1 MKVDLSCPVEVRGY
15 ALSGDGDAMRASIR
29 LYNLTRRRVAW
40 LEGAAGWFSASGKR
54 MATPFRADSLRA
66 PGESAFRIALE
77 TSRLPDANR
86 LELRFSRVGFDDGD
100 EWRAGDGP
108 FADLEPL
115 PAIAPPELDA
125 LRDFAGADAVCYP
138 KQTSQI
144 WRCVCGR
151 LNPNDVDTCAR
162 CHRSHFAAI
171 ACTSDAVRSRAEST
185 PAGQSYASEPE
196 LCAASGE
203 EIEGRSI
210 PRERAARLDSAAN
223 AEPCAASGKK
233 IEGCSVSRER
243 AARLDNAANAEPCA
257 ASGENLRGRAIPQM
271 RAAGQDGI
279 NEPESCAAS
288 GEEIESR
295 SVPRGHATAAKGSEA
310 RRRKGQTIPPSRT
323 EDVRADEIDPLAGE
337 PDGEF
342 SGKELAALHA
352 QYLRQRSRLL
362 RRTAIA
368 AVLVLI
374 LAVWFALRPSAP
386 THADFSETAADEAV
400 SAEN

>member
-15 ALSGDGDAMRASIR
+15 ALSGDGDAMRASVR

-115 PAIAPPELDA
+115 PAIAPAELDA

-151 LNPNDVDTCAR
+151 LNPNDADTCAR

-185 PAGQSYASEPE
+185 PAGQGYASESG

-203 EIEGRSI
+203 EIESRSI
-210 PRERAARLDSAAN
+210 PRGRAARQDS
-223 AEPCAASGKK
+223 
-233 IEGCSVSRER
+233 
-243 AARLDNAANAEPCA
+243 AANAEPCA
-257 ASGENLRGRAIPQM
+257 ASGENLRGRAIPQV

-310 RRRKGQTIPPSRT
+310 RRRKGQTISSSRT

-374 LAVWFALRPSAP
+374 LAVWFALQPSAP
-386 THADFSETAADEAV
+386 THADFSETVADEAA

>member
-15 ALSGDGDAMRASIR
+15 ALSGDDDAMRASVR

-115 PAIAPPELDA
+115 PAIAPAELDA

-185 PAGQSYASEPE
+185 PAGQGYASESG

-203 EIEGRSI
+203 EIESRSI

-223 AEPCAASGKK
+223 AEPCAASG
-233 IEGCSVSRER
+233 
-243 AARLDNAANAEPCA
+243 
-257 ASGENLRGRAIPQM
+257 ENLRGRAIPQV

-310 RRRKGQTIPPSRT
+310 RRRKGQTISSSRT

-374 LAVWFALRPSAP
+374 LAVWFALQPSAP
-386 THADFSETAADEAV
+386 THADFSETVADEAA

>member
-15 ALSGDGDAMRASIR
+15 ALSGDGDAMRASVR

-115 PAIAPPELDA
+115 PAIAPAELDA

-151 LNPNDVDTCAR
+151 LNPNDADTCAR

-185 PAGQSYASEPE
+185 PAGQGYASESG

-203 EIEGRSI
+203 EIESRSI
-210 PRERAARLDSAAN
+210 PRGRAARQDS
-223 AEPCAASGKK
+223 
-233 IEGCSVSRER
+233 
-243 AARLDNAANAEPCA
+243 AANAEPCA
-257 ASGENLRGRAIPQM
+257 ASGENLRGRAIPQV

-279 NEPESCAAS
+279 NEPEFCAAS

-310 RRRKGQTIPPSRT
+310 RRRKGQTIPSSRT
-323 EDVRADEIDPLAGE
+323 ENVRADEIDFLAGE

-386 THADFSETAADEAV
+386 THADFSETVADEAV

>member
-15 ALSGDGDAMRASIR
+15 ALSGDGDAMRASVR
-29 LYNLTRRRVAW
+29 LYNLARRRVAW

-115 PAIAPPELDA
+115 PAIAPAELDA

-151 LNPNDVDTCAR
+151 LNPNDADTCAR

-171 ACTSDAVRSRAEST
+171 ACTPDAVRSRAEST
-185 PAGQSYASEPE
+185 PAGQGYASE
-196 LCAASGE
+196 S
-203 EIEGRSI
+203 
-210 PRERAARLDSAAN
+210 
-223 AEPCAASGKK
+223 EPCAASGKK

-257 ASGENLRGRAIPQM
+257 ASGENLRGRAIPQV

-279 NEPESCAAS
+279 NEPEFCAAS

-295 SVPRGHATAAKGSEA
+295 SVPQGHATAAKGSEA
-310 RRRKGQTIPPSRT
+310 RRRKGQTIPSSRT

-386 THADFSETAADEAV
+386 THADFSETVADEAA

>member
-15 ALSGDGDAMRASIR
+15 ALSGDGDAMRASVR

-115 PAIAPPELDA
+115 PAIAPSELDA

-151 LNPNDVDTCAR
+151 LNPNDADTCAR

-171 ACTSDAVRSRAEST
+171 ACTPDAVRSRAEST
-185 PAGQSYASEPE
+185 PAGQGYASESG

-203 EIEGRSI
+203 EIESRSI
-210 PRERAARLDSAAN
+210 PRERAARLDS
-223 AEPCAASGKK
+223 
-233 IEGCSVSRER
+233 
-243 AARLDNAANAEPCA
+243 AANAEPCA

-310 RRRKGQTIPPSRT
+310 RRRKGQTIPSSRT

-342 SGKELAALHA
+342 SRKELAALHA

-386 THADFSETAADEAV
+386 THADFSETVADEAA

>member
-15 ALSGDGDAMRASIR
+15 ALSGDGDAMRASVR
-29 LYNLTRRRVAW
+29 LYNLARRRVAW

-115 PAIAPPELDA
+115 PAIAPAELDA

-151 LNPNDVDTCAR
+151 LNPNDADTCAR

-185 PAGQSYASEPE
+185 PAGQGYASE
-196 LCAASGE
+196 S
-203 EIEGRSI
+203 
-210 PRERAARLDSAAN
+210 
-223 AEPCAASGKK
+223 EPCAASGKK

-257 ASGENLRGRAIPQM
+257 ASGENLRGCAIPQV

-288 GEEIESR
+288 GEKTESR

-310 RRRKGQTIPPSRT
+310 RRRKGQTIPSSRT

-386 THADFSETAADEAV
+386 THADFSETVADEAA

>member
-15 ALSGDGDAMRASIR
+15 ALSGDGDAMRASVR

-86 LELRFSRVGFDDGD
+86 LELRFSRVGFDNGD

-115 PAIAPPELDA
+115 PAIAPAELDA

-171 ACTSDAVRSRAEST
+171 ACTPDAVRSRAEST
-185 PAGQSYASEPE
+185 PAGQGYASESG
-196 LCAASGE
+196 LCAVSGE
-203 EIEGRSI
+203 R
-210 PRERAARLDSAAN
+210 
-223 AEPCAASGKK
+223 

-243 AARLDNAANAEPCA
+243 AARLDSAANAEPCA
-257 ASGENLRGRAIPQM
+257 ASGENLRGRAIPQV

-288 GEEIESR
+288 GEETESR

-310 RRRKGQTIPPSRT
+310 RRRKGQTIPSSRT
-323 EDVRADEIDPLAGE
+323 ENVRADEIDFLAGE

-342 SGKELAALHA
+342 SRKELAALHA

-368 AVLVLI
+368 AV
-374 LAVWFALRPSAP
+374 
-386 THADFSETAADEAV
+386 
-400 SAEN
+400 

>member
-15 ALSGDGDAMRASIR
+15 ALSGDGDAMRASVR

-115 PAIAPPELDA
+115 PAIAPSELDA

-151 LNPNDVDTCAR
+151 LNPNDADTCAR

-171 ACTSDAVRSRAEST
+171 ACTPDAVRSRAEST
-185 PAGQSYASEPE
+185 PAGQGYASESG

-203 EIEGRSI
+203 EIESRSI
-210 PRERAARLDSAAN
+210 P
-223 AEPCAASGKK
+223 
-233 IEGCSVSRER
+233 RER

-310 RRRKGQTIPPSRT
+310 RRRKGQTIPSSRT
-323 EDVRADEIDPLAGE
+323 ENVRADEIDFLAGE

-342 SGKELAALHA
+342 SRKELAALHA

-386 THADFSETAADEAV
+386 THADFSETVADEAA

>member
-15 ALSGDGDAMRASIR
+15 ALSGDGDAMRASVR

-115 PAIAPPELDA
+115 PAIAPSELDA

-185 PAGQSYASEPE
+185 PAGQGYASESG

-203 EIEGRSI
+203 EIESRSI
-210 PRERAARLDSAAN
+210 PRERAARQDSAAN
-223 AEPCAASGKK
+223 AEPCAASGK
-233 IEGCSVSRER
+233 
-243 AARLDNAANAEPCA
+243 
-257 ASGENLRGRAIPQM
+257 NLRGRAIPQV

-310 RRRKGQTIPPSRT
+310 RRRKGQTIPSSRT

-342 SGKELAALHA
+342 SRKELAALHA

>member
-15 ALSGDGDAMRASIR
+15 ALSGDGDAMRASVR

-115 PAIAPPELDA
+115 PAIAPAELDA

-151 LNPNDVDTCAR
+151 LNPNDADTCAR

-171 ACTSDAVRSRAEST
+171 ACTPDAVRSRAEST
-185 PAGQSYASEPE
+185 PAGQGYASESG

-203 EIEGRSI
+203 EIESRSI
-210 PRERAARLDSAAN
+210 PRGRAARQDS
-223 AEPCAASGKK
+223 
-233 IEGCSVSRER
+233 
-243 AARLDNAANAEPCA
+243 AANAEPCA
-257 ASGENLRGRAIPQM
+257 ASGENLRGRAIPQV

-310 RRRKGQTIPPSRT
+310 RRRKGQTIPSSRT

-386 THADFSETAADEAV
+386 THADFSETVADEAA

>member
-15 ALSGDGDAMRASIR
+15 ALSGDDDAMRASVR

-115 PAIAPPELDA
+115 PAIAPAELDA

-185 PAGQSYASEPE
+185 PAGQGYASESG

-203 EIEGRSI
+203 EIESRSI
-210 PRERAARLDSAAN
+210 PRERAARQDS
-223 AEPCAASGKK
+223 
-233 IEGCSVSRER
+233 
-243 AARLDNAANAEPCA
+243 AANAEPCA
-257 ASGENLRGRAIPQM
+257 ASGENLRGRAIPQV

-310 RRRKGQTIPPSRT
+310 RRRKGQTIPSSRT

-386 THADFSETAADEAV
+386 THADFSETVADEAA

>member
-15 ALSGDGDAMRASIR
+15 ALSGDGDAMRASVR

-77 TSRLPDANR
+77 TSRMPDANR
-86 LELRFSRVGFDDGD
+86 LELRFSRVGFGDGD

-115 PAIAPPELDA
+115 PAIAPAELDA

-185 PAGQSYASEPE
+185 PAGQGYASESG

-203 EIEGRSI
+203 EIESRSI
-210 PRERAARLDSAAN
+210 PRERAARQDS
-223 AEPCAASGKK
+223 
-233 IEGCSVSRER
+233 
-243 AARLDNAANAEPCA
+243 AANAEPCA
-257 ASGENLRGRAIPQM
+257 ASGENLRGRAIPQV

-310 RRRKGQTIPPSRT
+310 RRRKGQTIPSSRT

-386 THADFSETAADEAV
+386 THADFSETVADEAA

>member
-15 ALSGDGDAMRASIR
+15 ALSGDGDAMRASVR

-115 PAIAPPELDA
+115 PAIAPAELDA

-185 PAGQSYASEPE
+185 PAGQGYASESG

-203 EIEGRSI
+203 EIESRSI
-210 PRERAARLDSAAN
+210 PRGRAARQDS
-223 AEPCAASGKK
+223 
-233 IEGCSVSRER
+233 
-243 AARLDNAANAEPCA
+243 AANAEPCA
-257 ASGENLRGRAIPQM
+257 ASGENLRGRAIPQV

-279 NEPESCAAS
+279 NEPEFCAAS

-310 RRRKGQTIPPSRT
+310 RRRKGQTIPSSRT
-323 EDVRADEIDPLAGE
+323 ENVRADEIDFLAGE

-386 THADFSETAADEAV
+386 THADFSETVADEAV

>member
-15 ALSGDGDAMRASIR
+15 ALSGDGDAMRASVR

-115 PAIAPPELDA
+115 PAIAPAELDA

-171 ACTSDAVRSRAEST
+171 ACTSDAVRSHAEST
-185 PAGQSYASEPE
+185 PAGQGYASESG

-203 EIEGRSI
+203 EIESRSI
-210 PRERAARLDSAAN
+210 P
-223 AEPCAASGKK
+223 
-233 IEGCSVSRER
+233 RER

-257 ASGENLRGRAIPQM
+257 ASGENLRGRAIPQV

-310 RRRKGQTIPPSRT
+310 RRRKGQTIPSSRT
-323 EDVRADEIDPLAGE
+323 ENVRADEIDFLAGE

-352 QYLRQRSRLL
+352 QYLRHRSRLL

-386 THADFSETAADEAV
+386 THADFSETVADEAA

>member
-15 ALSGDGDAMRASIR
+15 ALSGDGDAMRASVR

-115 PAIAPPELDA
+115 PAIAPAELDA

-185 PAGQSYASEPE
+185 PAGQGYASESG

-203 EIEGRSI
+203 EIESRSI

-223 AEPCAASGKK
+223 AEPCAASG
-233 IEGCSVSRER
+233 
-243 AARLDNAANAEPCA
+243 
-257 ASGENLRGRAIPQM
+257 ENLRGRAIPQV

-310 RRRKGQTIPPSRT
+310 RRRKGQTISSSRT

-374 LAVWFALRPSAP
+374 LAVWFALQPSAP
-386 THADFSETAADEAV
+386 THADFSETVADEAA

>member
-15 ALSGDGDAMRASIR
+15 ALSGDGDAMRASVR
-29 LYNLTRRRVAW
+29 LYNLARRRVAW

-115 PAIAPPELDA
+115 PAIAPAELDA

-151 LNPNDVDTCAR
+151 LNPNDADTCAR

-171 ACTSDAVRSRAEST
+171 ACTPDAVRSRAEST
-185 PAGQSYASEPE
+185 PAGQDDPGEPE
-196 LCAASGE
+196 LCAVTVE
-203 EIEGRSI
+203 EIEGRSV
-210 PRERAARLDSAAN
+210 PRGRTARQDS
-223 AEPCAASGKK
+223 
-233 IEGCSVSRER
+233 
-243 AARLDNAANAEPCA
+243 AANAEPCA
-257 ASGENLRGRAIPQM
+257 ASGENLRGRAIPQV

-288 GEEIESR
+288 GEETESR

-310 RRRKGQTIPPSRT
+310 RRRKGQTIPSSRT

-342 SGKELAALHA
+342 SRKELAALHA

-386 THADFSETAADEAV
+386 THADFSETAAGEAV

>member
-15 ALSGDGDAMRASIR
+15 ALSGDGDAMRASVR

-115 PAIAPPELDA
+115 PAIAPAELDA

-151 LNPNDVDTCAR
+151 LNPNDADACAR

-171 ACTSDAVRSRAEST
+171 ACTPDAVRSRAEST
-185 PAGQSYASEPE
+185 SAGQDGSGEPKP
-196 LCAASGE
+196 CAASAEKTESRSVSQMHAAGQDNIGKPE
-203 EIEGRSI
+203 PYTVTAEKIEGRS
-210 PRERAARLDSAAN
+210 
-223 AEPCAASGKK
+223 
-233 IEGCSVSRER
+233 
-243 AARLDNAANAEPCA
+243 
-257 ASGENLRGRAIPQM
+257 
-271 RAAGQDGI
+271 
-279 NEPESCAAS
+279 
-288 GEEIESR
+288 
-295 SVPRGHATAAKGSEA
+295 VPRMRATAAKGSKA

>member
-15 ALSGDGDAMRASIR
+15 ALSGDGDAMRASVR

-115 PAIAPPELDA
+115 PAIAPSELDA

-185 PAGQSYASEPE
+185 PAGQGYASESG

-203 EIEGRSI
+203 EIESRSI
-210 PRERAARLDSAAN
+210 PRERAARQ
-223 AEPCAASGKK
+223 
-233 IEGCSVSRER
+233 
-243 AARLDNAANAEPCA
+243 DNAANAEPCA
-257 ASGENLRGRAIPQM
+257 ASGENLRGRAIPQV

-310 RRRKGQTIPPSRT
+310 RRRKGQTIPSSQT
-323 EDVRADEIDPLAGE
+323 EDTRADKIDFLAEE

-342 SGKELAALHA
+342 SRKELAALHA

-386 THADFSETAADEAV
+386 THADFSETAAGEAV

>member
-15 ALSGDGDAMRASIR
+15 ALSGDGDAMRASVR

-115 PAIAPPELDA
+115 PAIAPAELDA

-185 PAGQSYASEPE
+185 PAGQGYASESG
-196 LCAASGE
+196 LCAVSGE
-203 EIEGRSI
+203 R
-210 PRERAARLDSAAN
+210 
-223 AEPCAASGKK
+223 

-243 AARLDNAANAEPCA
+243 AARLDSAANAEPCA
-257 ASGENLRGRAIPQM
+257 ASGENLRGRAIPQV

-310 RRRKGQTIPPSRT
+310 RRRKGQTIPSSRT

-386 THADFSETAADEAV
+386 THADFSETVADEAV

>member
-15 ALSGDGDAMRASIR
+15 ALSGDGDAMRASVR

-54 MATPFRADSLRA
+54 MATPFRANSLRA

-115 PAIAPPELDA
+115 PAIAPAELDA

-151 LNPNDVDTCAR
+151 LNPNDADTCAR

-185 PAGQSYASEPE
+185 PAGQGYASESG

-203 EIEGRSI
+203 EIESRSI
-210 PRERAARLDSAAN
+210 PRERAARQ
-223 AEPCAASGKK
+223 
-233 IEGCSVSRER
+233 
-243 AARLDNAANAEPCA
+243 DNAANAEPCA
-257 ASGENLRGRAIPQM
+257 ASGENLRGRAIPQV

-310 RRRKGQTIPPSRT
+310 RRRKGQTIPSSRT

-352 QYLRQRSRLL
+352 QYLRHRSRLL

-386 THADFSETAADEAV
+386 THADFSETVADEAV

>member
-15 ALSGDGDAMRASIR
+15 ALSGDGDAMRASVR

-115 PAIAPPELDA
+115 PAIAPAELDA

-185 PAGQSYASEPE
+185 PAGQGYASESG

-203 EIEGRSI
+203 EIESRSI
-210 PRERAARLDSAAN
+210 P
-223 AEPCAASGKK
+223 
-233 IEGCSVSRER
+233 RER

-257 ASGENLRGRAIPQM
+257 ASGENLRGRAIPQV

-310 RRRKGQTIPPSRT
+310 RRRKGQTIPSSRT

-386 THADFSETAADEAV
+386 THADFSETAAGEAV

>member
-15 ALSGDGDAMRASIR
+15 ALSGDGDAMRASVR

-115 PAIAPPELDA
+115 PAIAPAELDA

-185 PAGQSYASEPE
+185 PAGQGYASESG

-203 EIEGRSI
+203 EIESRSI

-223 AEPCAASGKK
+223 AEPCAASG
-233 IEGCSVSRER
+233 
-243 AARLDNAANAEPCA
+243 
-257 ASGENLRGRAIPQM
+257 ENLRGRAIPQV

-310 RRRKGQTIPPSRT
+310 RRRKGQTIPSSRT

-374 LAVWFALRPSAP
+374 LAVWFALQPSAP
-386 THADFSETAADEAV
+386 THADFSETVADEAV

>member
-15 ALSGDGDAMRASIR
+15 ALSGDGDAMRASVR

-115 PAIAPPELDA
+115 PAIAPAELDA

-185 PAGQSYASEPE
+185 PAGQGYASESG
-196 LCAASGE
+196 LCAASGK
-203 EIEGRSI
+203 R
-210 PRERAARLDSAAN
+210 
-223 AEPCAASGKK
+223 

-257 ASGENLRGRAIPQM
+257 ASGENLRGRAIPQV

-310 RRRKGQTIPPSRT
+310 RRRKGQTISSSRT

-386 THADFSETAADEAV
+386 THADFSETVADEAA

>member
-15 ALSGDGDAMRASIR
+15 ALSGDGDAMRASVR

-115 PAIAPPELDA
+115 PAIAPAELDA

-171 ACTSDAVRSRAEST
+171 ACTPDAVRSRAEST
-185 PAGQSYASEPE
+185 PAGQDDPGEPE
-196 LCAASGE
+196 LCAVTVE
-203 EIEGRSI
+203 EIEGRSV
-210 PRERAARLDSAAN
+210 PRGRT
-223 AEPCAASGKK
+223 
-233 IEGCSVSRER
+233 
-243 AARLDNAANAEPCA
+243 ARLDNAANAEPCA
-257 ASGENLRGRAIPQM
+257 ASGENLRGRAIPQV

-310 RRRKGQTIPPSRT
+310 RRRKGQTIPSSRT

-342 SGKELAALHA
+342 SRKELAALHA

-374 LAVWFALRPSAP
+374 LAVWFALQPSAP
-386 THADFSETAADEAV
+386 THADFSETVADEAA

>member
-15 ALSGDGDAMRASIR
+15 ALSCDGDAMRASVR

-115 PAIAPPELDA
+115 PAIAPAELDA

-151 LNPNDVDTCAR
+151 LNPNDADTCAR

-185 PAGQSYASEPE
+185 PAGQGYASESG

-203 EIEGRSI
+203 EIESRSI
-210 PRERAARLDSAAN
+210 P
-223 AEPCAASGKK
+223 
-233 IEGCSVSRER
+233 RER

-257 ASGENLRGRAIPQM
+257 ASGVNLRGRAIPQV

-295 SVPRGHATAAKGSEA
+295 SVPQGHATAAKGSEA
-310 RRRKGQTIPPSRT
+310 RRRKGQTIPSSRT

-386 THADFSETAADEAV
+386 THADFSETVADEAA

>member
-15 ALSGDGDAMRASIR
+15 ALSGDGDAMRASVR

-115 PAIAPPELDA
+115 PAIAPAELDA

-151 LNPNDVDTCAR
+151 LNPNDADTCAR

-171 ACTSDAVRSRAEST
+171 ACTPDAVRSRAEST
-185 PAGQSYASEPE
+185 PAGQGYASESG

-203 EIEGRSI
+203 EIESR
-210 PRERAARLDSAAN
+210 
-223 AEPCAASGKK
+223 
-233 IEGCSVSRER
+233 SVSRER
-243 AARLDNAANAEPCA
+243 AARQDSAANAEPCA
-257 ASGENLRGRAIPQM
+257 ASGENLRGRAIPQV

-288 GEEIESR
+288 GEETESR

-310 RRRKGQTIPPSRT
+310 RRRKGQTISSSRT

-386 THADFSETAADEAV
+386 THADFSETAAGEAV

>member
-100 EWRAGDGP
+100 EWHAGDGP

-115 PAIAPPELDA
+115 PAIAPSELDA

-203 EIEGRSI
+203 EIESRSI
-210 PRERAARLDSAAN
+210 PRERAARQDS
-223 AEPCAASGKK
+223 
-233 IEGCSVSRER
+233 
-243 AARLDNAANAEPCA
+243 
-257 ASGENLRGRAIPQM
+257 
-271 RAAGQDGI
+271 I

-288 GEEIESR
+288 GEKTESR

-386 THADFSETAADEAV
+386 THADFSETVADEAA

>member
-1 MKVDLSCPVEVRGY
+1 MR
-15 ALSGDGDAMRASIR
+15 DGR
-29 LYNLTRRRVAW
+29 LC
-40 LEGAAGWFSASGKR
+40 G
-54 MATPFRADSLRA
+54 
-66 PGESAFRIALE
+66 
-77 TSRLPDANR
+77 
-86 LELRFSRVGFDDGD
+86 ELRGGGRRLRDCAGHSFSVD
-100 EWRAGDGP
+100 
-108 FADLEPL
+108 ADLEPL

-171 ACTSDAVRSRAEST
+171 ACTPDAVRSRAEST
-185 PAGQSYASEPE
+185 PAGQGYASESG

-203 EIEGRSI
+203 EIESR
-210 PRERAARLDSAAN
+210 
-223 AEPCAASGKK
+223 
-233 IEGCSVSRER
+233 SVSRER

>member
-15 ALSGDGDAMRASIR
+15 ALSGDGDAMRASVR

-115 PAIAPPELDA
+115 PAIAPAELDA

-151 LNPNDVDTCAR
+151 LNPNDADTCAR

-185 PAGQSYASEPE
+185 PAGQGYASE
-196 LCAASGE
+196 S
-203 EIEGRSI
+203 
-210 PRERAARLDSAAN
+210 
-223 AEPCAASGKK
+223 EPCAASGKK

-257 ASGENLRGRAIPQM
+257 ASGENLRGCAIPQV

-288 GEEIESR
+288 GEKTESR

-310 RRRKGQTIPPSRT
+310 RRRKGQTIPSSRT

-386 THADFSETAADEAV
+386 THADFSETVADEAA

>member
-15 ALSGDGDAMRASIR
+15 ALSGDGDAMRASVR

-54 MATPFRADSLRA
+54 MATPFRADSLRV

-115 PAIAPPELDA
+115 PAIGPAELDA

-203 EIEGRSI
+203 EIE
-210 PRERAARLDSAAN
+210 
-223 AEPCAASGKK
+223 
-233 IEGCSVSRER
+233 
-243 AARLDNAANAEPCA
+243 
-257 ASGENLRGRAIPQM
+257 
-271 RAAGQDGI
+271 
-279 NEPESCAAS
+279 
-288 GEEIESR
+288 SR

-310 RRRKGQTIPPSRT
+310 RRRKGQTIPSSRT
-323 EDVRADEIDPLAGE
+323 EDVRTDEIDFLAGE

-342 SGKELAALHA
+342 SRKELAALHA

-386 THADFSETAADEAV
+386 THADFSETVADEAV